1 MPKFY
6 FETAIKTSGVS
17 GKRNAGAGTGA
28 GGVFSKLAGAGT
40 GAGGQ
45 ICAGGRR
52 SRSPEPELRS
62 FTMRRTTVYPTSGHR
77 RILRF
82 ENSLYVEII
91 AHLRA

>member
-62 FTMRRTTVYPTSGHR
+62 FTTKEAWAHEDS
-77 RILRF
+77 
-82 ENSLYVEII
+82 SLQN
-91 AHLRA
+91 